1 MAVLEN
7 IIFGYNAVMLE
18 KHFPSKKRND
28 IDEKEDE
35 LFAPEQP

>member
-1 MAVLEN
+1 LAVLEN

-28 IDEKEDE
+28 LNGEEE
-35 LFAPEQP
+35 EPFAQEQP